1 LKSVALTLAF
11 VALTAPAARAQAASG
26 SSADSAAIAAA
37 RRWVALVDAGKYEA
51 SWDSAAALF
60 RAALTKAQWVPAV
73 GQAREPFEPFGA
85 RALLTSRYT
94 RTLPNAPPG
103 EYVILTYRTG
113 VGAGRSVLETIVP
126 MKDADG
132 SWRVSGYFVRP
143 Q

>member
-1 LKSVALTLAF
+1 M
-11 VALTAPAARAQAASG
+11 ALTAPAARAQAASG
-26 SSADSAAIAAA
+26 SSPDSAAIAAA
-37 RRWVALVDAGKYEA
+37 RVAADGWVALVDAGKYEA

-60 RAALTKAQWVPAV
+60 RTALTKAQWVPAV
-73 GQAREPFEPFGA
+73 LQAREPFEPFGP
-85 RALLTSRYT
+85 RTLLTSHYT

-113 VGAGRSVLETIVP
+113 VAAGRSVVETIVP

-132 SWRVSGYFVRP
+132 RWRVSGYFVRP